1 MFYDNWIHTSIINW
15 IFFQPQKEP
24 FNRAVITL
32 SSLGFIFLW
41 KKYIYLLL
49 LFQDDRYIYYY
60 FLPPKNKF
68 FVHFCVCCPF
78 RFSLQFFNGWAPL
91 KVIIIAPRAS
101 YSLCSP
107 LSYRYG
113 FLFWCIEDYFSTL
126 FLLFYFIFMWCTSPV
141 IIYLGAFL
149 IGTMSN
155 NRQAQRAEQTFSHV
169 IKEKKK

>member
-1 MFYDNWIHTSIINW
+1 
-15 IFFQPQKEP
+15 
-24 FNRAVITL
+24 
-32 SSLGFIFLW
+32 
-41 KKYIYLLL
+41 L

-91 KVIIIAPRAS
+91 KVIIIAPIA
-101 YSLCSP
+101 SLCSP

-126 FLLFYFIFMWCTSPV
+126 FLLFSFILFYVMHFPSY
-141 IIYLGAFL
+141 YLFG
-149 IGTMSN
+149 G
-155 NRQAQRAEQTFSHV
+155 FSDWDD
-169 IKEKKK
+169 E

>member
-1 MFYDNWIHTSIINW
+1 
-15 IFFQPQKEP
+15 
-24 FNRAVITL
+24 L
-32 SSLGFIFLW
+32 FI
-41 KKYIYLLL
+41 
-49 LFQDDRYIYYY
+49 
-60 FLPPKNKF
+60 
-68 FVHFCVCCPF
+68 FCVCCPF

-91 KVIIIAPRAS
+91 KVIIIAPRAIA
-101 YSLCSP
+101 SLCSP

-126 FLLFYFIFMWCTSPV
+126 FLLFSFIFMWCTSPV